1 MGIIK
6 VMIKNE
12 STILKVISKFFIA
25 IISVFIV
32 LAAFIMII
40 ILSTKLSVLLLQ
52 LFDINLDINLTKII
66 FNNCVGEWYDYS
78 INEIDFSGLSVNNI
92 LGDYE
97 LNGILPVNWL
107 HNGMINP
114 ESFNYLGC
122 SLTLILTLISLLILV
137 IRLIKRVYELIVL
150 YLAIP
155 ISLSSIPID
164 DGMVFKNWLEVF
176 IKRFIVLYSSIL
188 IINLFFFMFP
198 VINEFSIENEEVNQ
212 LFKLLIIIGSVISLV
227 FGQNIFNELYKFKKR
242 KDKVILEKEINNRD
256 YINIEETITSHR
268 FIEESNKVGG
278 K

>member
-1 MGIIK
+1 
-6 VMIKNE
+6 
-12 STILKVISKFFIA
+12 
-25 IISVFIV
+25 
-32 LAAFIMII
+32 
-40 ILSTKLSVLLLQ
+40 
-52 LFDINLDINLTKII
+52 
-66 FNNCVGEWYDYS
+66 
-78 INEIDFSGLSVNNI
+78 
-92 LGDYE
+92 
-97 LNGILPVNWL
+97 
-107 HNGMINP
+107 
-114 ESFNYLGC
+114 
-122 SLTLILTLISLLILV
+122 LILTLISLLILV

-198 VINEFSIENEEVNQ
+198 VINEFSIENEEVKQ
-212 LFKLLIIIGSVISLV
+212 LFKLLIIMGSVISLV

-268 FIEESNKVGG
+268 VIEESSKVGG